1 MNDVSTVVAAALAG
15 VPAGVQ
21 SLGPW
26 AGRRQLFVR
35 FAGEAET
42 ATMYVAPALA
52 RELDRQQSRSAF
64 HSIVIGG
71 RDPLGSVPF
80 LLAAFAAAKPK
91 LPVMLDTD
99 GQRPEA
105 LAELLPHLAM
115 VQVTV
120 EFGGGEASFD
130 RAIQTIGIAAAANCT
145 HALVLAAKEDT
156 PDSQL
161 LRLVQEVHAV
171 SAATQVVIHPFQSPE
186 AYNVLD
192 RRWATMLEQAVVA
205 HPDTRLNLRLP
216 PPTGLR

>member
-1 MNDVSTVVAAALAG
+1 MNDVATVVAAALAG

-52 RELDRQQSRSAF
+52 RELERQQTRSAF

-80 LLAAFAAAKPK
+80 LLAALTAAKPK

-105 LAELLPHLAM
+105 LDELLPFLAL

-120 EFGGGEASFD
+120 EFTGGEASFD
-130 RAIQTIGIAAAANCT
+130 RAIQSVQVAANAKCA
-145 HALVLAAKEDT
+145 HALVLVAREDT
-156 PDSQL
+156 PDSQI
-161 LRLVQEVHAV
+161 LRLVQEVNAV
-171 SAATQVVIHPFQSPE
+171 SAATQVVIHPYQSPE

-192 RRWATMLEQAVVA
+192 RRWATLLEQAVAA
-205 HPDTRLNLRLP
+205 HADTRLGLRLP

>member
-1 MNDVSTVVAAALAG
+1 MNDVATAVAAALAG

-26 AGRRQLFVR
+26 AGRRQLFIR

-52 RELDRQQSRSAF
+52 RELERQQSRSQF

-71 RDPLGSVPF
+71 RDALGNVPF
-80 LLAAFAAAKPK
+80 LLAALEQAKPRI
-91 LPVMLDTD
+91 PVMLDTD

-105 LAELLPHLAM
+105 LGALLPYLAL

-120 EFGGGEASFD
+120 EFGGGD
-130 RAIQTIGIAAAANCT
+130 AALEHALATLKVAAQAKCG
-145 HALVLAAKEDT
+145 HALVLVARDDT
-156 PDSQL
+156 PDSQI
-161 LRLVQEVHAV
+161 LRMVEGAHGV
-171 SAATQVVIHPFQSPE
+171 STLTQVVIHPHQAPDSL
-186 AYNVLD
+186 NTLD
-192 RRWATMLEQAVVA
+192 RRWATVLEHASA
-205 HPDTRLNLRLP
+205 MHSDTRLSLRVP

>member
-1 MNDVSTVVAAALAG
+1 MNDVATVVAAALAG

-52 RELDRQQSRSAF
+52 RELERQQSRSSF

-80 LLAAFAAAKPK
+80 LLAALTTAKPK

-105 LAELLPHLAM
+105 LGELLPHLAL

-120 EFGGGEASFD
+120 EFSGGEASFD
-130 RAIQTIGIAAAANCT
+130 RAIQTVGIAAGAKCA

-161 LRLVQEVHAV
+161 LRLIQEVHAV
-171 SAATQVVIHPFQSPE
+171 SADTQVVVHPFQSPE

-192 RRWATMLEQAVVA
+192 RRWATLLEQAVVA
-205 HPDTRLNLRLP
+205 HPDTRLSLRLP

>member
-105 LAELLPHLAM
+105 LAELLPHLAL

-130 RAIQTIGIAAAANCT
+130 RAIQTIGIAAAANCA

-192 RRWATMLEQAVVA
+192 RRWATLLEQAVVA

>member
-1 MNDVSTVVAAALAG
+1 MNDGATVVAAALAG

-52 RELDRQQSRSAF
+52 RELERQQSRSAF

-80 LLAAFAAAKPK
+80 LLAALTTAKPK

-105 LAELLPHLAM
+105 LDELLPFLSL

-120 EFGGGEASFD
+120 EFTGGEASFD
-130 RAIQTIGIAAAANCT
+130 RAIQTVQVAAKAKCA
-145 HALVLAAKEDT
+145 HALVLTAREDT
-156 PDSQL
+156 PDSQI
-161 LRLVQEVHAV
+161 LRLVQEVSAV

-192 RRWATMLEQAVVA
+192 RRWATLLEQAVAA
-205 HPDTRLNLRLP
+205 HADTRLGLRLP

>member
-1 MNDVSTVVAAALAG
+1 MNDVATVVAAALAG

-42 ATMYVAPALA
+42 ATMYVAPALS
-52 RELDRQQSRSAF
+52 RELERQQARSSF

-80 LLAAFAAAKPK
+80 LLAAFTAAKPK

-105 LAELLPHLAM
+105 LGELLPFLSL

-130 RAIQTIGIAAAANCT
+130 RAIQSIGVAAAAKCS
-145 HALVLAAKEDT
+145 HALVLVAKEDT

-171 SAATQVVIHPFQSPE
+171 SAETQVVIHPYQSPE

-192 RRWATMLEQAVVA
+192 RRWATLLEQAVSA
-205 HPDTRLNLRLP
+205 HPDSRLGLRLP

>member
-1 MNDVSTVVAAALAG
+1 MNDVTTVVAAALAG

-42 ATMYVAPALA
+42 ATMYIAPALA
-52 RELDRQQSRSAF
+52 RELDRQQARSAF

-80 LLAAFAAAKPK
+80 LLAAFEAAKPK

-105 LAELLPHLAM
+105 LAELLPHLAL
-115 VQVTV
+115 VQVTM

-130 RAIQTIGIAAAANCT
+130 RAIQTVGIAAAAKCA
-145 HALVLAAKEDT
+145 HALVLVTREDT

-161 LRLVQEVHAV
+161 LRLAQEVHGV

-192 RRWATMLEQAVVA
+192 RRWATLLEQAVVA
-205 HPDTRLNLRLP
+205 HPDTRLGLRLP

>member
-1 MNDVSTVVAAALAG
+1 MNDVATVVAAALAG

-52 RELDRQQSRSAF
+52 RELERQQTRSAF

-80 LLAAFAAAKPK
+80 LLAALTAAKPK

-105 LAELLPHLAM
+105 LDELLPFLAL

-120 EFGGGEASFD
+120 EFTGGEASFD
-130 RAIQTIGIAAAANCT
+130 RAIQSVQVAANAKCA
-145 HALVLAAKEDT
+145 HALVLVAREDT
-156 PDSQL
+156 PDSQI
-161 LRLVQEVHAV
+161 LRLVQEVNAV
-171 SAATQVVIHPFQSPE
+171 STATQVVIHPYQSPE

-192 RRWATMLEQAVVA
+192 RRWATLLEQAVA
-205 HPDTRLNLRLP
+205 THADTRLGLRLP

>member
-1 MNDVSTVVAAALAG
+1 MTDVAAVVAAALAG
-15 VPAGVQ
+15 VPSGVQ

-26 AGRRQLFVR
+26 AGRRQLFIR

-52 RELDRQQSRSAF
+52 RELERQQGRSTY
-64 HSIVIGG
+64 HSLVIGG

-80 LLAAFAAAKPK
+80 LLAALNAAKPK

-105 LAELLPHLAM
+105 LGELLPFLTL

-120 EFGGGEASFD
+120 EFTGSEASYD
-130 RAIQTIGIAAAANCT
+130 RAIETLKVAAAAKCG
-145 HALVLAAKEDT
+145 HALVLCAREDT
-156 PDSQL
+156 PDSLL
-161 LRLVQEVHAV
+161 LRLVQEAHAV
-171 SAATQVVIHPFQSPE
+171 SDATQVVIHPYQSPE

-192 RRWATMLEQAVVA
+192 RRWATVLEHAMAV
-205 HPDTRLNLRLP
+205 HHETRLGLRLP